1 MKKNF
6 KRVLSAALVVVM
18 LLTAFPA
25 AFAFGSKETD
35 YTIISP
41 YEQVDWSTWKT
52 YKANLHAHCDASDGD
67 PTLDEMVEEYYK
79 ADYDILAM
87 TDHGVITNGWTSE
100 RETNGIFN
108 KFRKVYPMS
117 EENYERIT
125 KGLDRGGRGMTDIRG
140 GIECNMAVISKTHVN
155 GYFTTYGQ
163 GEWGIE
169 NDYRTAPVEIEKAGG
184 YSVLNHVGDWV
195 DSSRFPHR
203 SHWNVYIAYF
213 AGIFI
218 DCPSCLGMEI
228 VNNTDRVT
236 RGDRELWDELLQVVI
251 PKGRNIWAFADD
263 DSEKLNEVG
272 RSFEFFVLPENNE
285 ANVKKAMKDGN
296 FFAASK
302 YYKTTDGVGD
312 FDGDG
317 SMKIFPVAKSTEVML
332 FNDTDWQPFAEATG
346 ASYDDLAT
354 WEGIYALAERYAA
367 DTGKC
372 FLVNDYH
379 FNYFQVGVT
388 SLGEDFFQ
396 NDGVRFGSGFLTPT
410 QRWRAASGCRTA
422 TPRSPSGRGIPSRR
436 WRPPPAC
443 SITPTR

>member
-18 LLTAFPA
+18 LFTAFHA

-195 DSSRFPHR
+195 DSGRFPHR

-236 RGDRELWDELLQVVI
+236 RGDRDLWDELLQVVI

-296 FFAASK
+296 CFAAS
-302 YYKTTDGVGD
+302 
-312 FDGDG
+312 
-317 SMKIFPVAKSTEVML
+317 
-332 FNDTDWQPFAEATG
+332 
-346 ASYDDLAT
+346 
-354 WEGIYALAERYAA
+354 
-367 DTGKC
+367 
-372 FLVNDYH
+372 
-379 FNYFQVGVT
+379 
-388 SLGEDFFQ
+388 
-396 NDGVRFGSGFLTPT
+396 
-410 QRWRAASGCRTA
+410 
-422 TPRSPSGRGIPSRR
+422 
-436 WRPPPAC
+436 
-443 SITPTR
+443 

>member
-1 MKKNF
+1 
-6 KRVLSAALVVVM
+6 
-18 LLTAFPA
+18 
-25 AFAFGSKETD
+25 
-35 YTIISP
+35 
-41 YEQVDWSTWKT
+41 
-52 YKANLHAHCDASDGD
+52 
-67 PTLDEMVEEYYK
+67 
-79 ADYDILAM
+79 M

-195 DSSRFPHR
+195 DSGRFPHR

-317 SMKIFPVAKSTEVML
+317 NVPLVTDIKVDQKANTITVATDSTRDCRVIEWIADGKVIATGNTIDLNDYEKDLGCYIRFQMKGSGGVTYS
-332 FNDTDWQPFAEATG
+332 QPFELQYKGRIDKPVPSWALWVFKTEAGQKFMKFYHSRSFALGAFIAEKIRI
-346 ASYDDLAT
+346 L
-354 WEGIYALAERYAA
+354 I
-367 DTGKC
+367 
-372 FLVNDYH
+372 
-379 FNYFQVGVT
+379 
-388 SLGEDFFQ
+388 ED
-396 NDGVRFGSGFLTPT
+396 N
-410 QRWRAASGCRTA
+410 
-422 TPRSPSGRGIPSRR
+422 IKK
-436 WRPPPAC
+436 
-443 SITPTR
+443 

>member
-18 LLTAFPA
+18 LFTAFPA

-169 NDYRTAPVEIEKAGG
+169 NDYRTAPEEIEKAGG
-184 YSVLNHVGDWV
+184 
-195 DSSRFPHR
+195 
-203 SHWNVYIAYF
+203 
-213 AGIFI
+213 
-218 DCPSCLGMEI
+218 
-228 VNNTDRVT
+228 
-236 RGDRELWDELLQVVI
+236 
-251 PKGRNIWAFADD
+251 
-263 DSEKLNEVG
+263 
-272 RSFEFFVLPENNE
+272 
-285 ANVKKAMKDGN
+285 
-296 FFAASK
+296 
-302 YYKTTDGVGD
+302 
-312 FDGDG
+312 
-317 SMKIFPVAKSTEVML
+317 
-332 FNDTDWQPFAEATG
+332 
-346 ASYDDLAT
+346 
-354 WEGIYALAERYAA
+354 
-367 DTGKC
+367 
-372 FLVNDYH
+372 
-379 FNYFQVGVT
+379 
-388 SLGEDFFQ
+388 
-396 NDGVRFGSGFLTPT
+396 
-410 QRWRAASGCRTA
+410 
-422 TPRSPSGRGIPSRR
+422 
-436 WRPPPAC
+436 
-443 SITPTR
+443 

>member
-1 MKKNF
+1 
-6 KRVLSAALVVVM
+6 
-18 LLTAFPA
+18 
-25 AFAFGSKETD
+25 
-35 YTIISP
+35 
-41 YEQVDWSTWKT
+41 
-52 YKANLHAHCDASDGD
+52 
-67 PTLDEMVEEYYK
+67 MVEEYYK

-195 DSSRFPHR
+195 DSGRFPHR

-251 PKGRNIWAFADD
+251 PKGRNIWPLPMTIPKSSTRSADL
-263 DSEKLNEVG
+263 SSSSSCPRTTK
-272 RSFEFFVLPENNE
+272 RMS
-285 ANVKKAMKDGN
+285 KK
-296 FFAASK
+296 
-302 YYKTTDGVGD
+302 
-312 FDGDG
+312 
-317 SMKIFPVAKSTEVML
+317 
-332 FNDTDWQPFAEATG
+332 
-346 ASYDDLAT
+346 
-354 WEGIYALAERYAA
+354 R
-367 DTGKC
+367 
-372 FLVNDYH
+372 
-379 FNYFQVGVT
+379 
-388 SLGEDFFQ
+388 
-396 NDGVRFGSGFLTPT
+396 
-410 QRWRAASGCRTA
+410 
-422 TPRSPSGRGIPSRR
+422 
-436 WRPPPAC
+436 
-443 SITPTR
+443 

>member
-18 LLTAFPA
+18 LFTAFPA

-195 DSSRFPHR
+195 DSGRFPHR

-228 VNNTDRVT
+228 VTTPTESPAATVSSGMSCFRSLSP
-236 RGDRELWDELLQVVI
+236 RAEISGLLPMTI
-251 PKGRNIWAFADD
+251 PKSSTRSADL
-263 DSEKLNEVG
+263 SSSSSCPRTTK
-272 RSFEFFVLPENNE
+272 RMS
-285 ANVKKAMKDGN
+285 KK
-296 FFAASK
+296 
-302 YYKTTDGVGD
+302 
-312 FDGDG
+312 
-317 SMKIFPVAKSTEVML
+317 
-332 FNDTDWQPFAEATG
+332 
-346 ASYDDLAT
+346 
-354 WEGIYALAERYAA
+354 R
-367 DTGKC
+367 
-372 FLVNDYH
+372 
-379 FNYFQVGVT
+379 
-388 SLGEDFFQ
+388 
-396 NDGVRFGSGFLTPT
+396 
-410 QRWRAASGCRTA
+410 
-422 TPRSPSGRGIPSRR
+422 
-436 WRPPPAC
+436 
-443 SITPTR
+443 

>member
-18 LLTAFPA
+18 LFTAFPA

-155 GYFTTYGQ
+155 GYFTTYGES
-163 GEWGIE
+163 GESKTTTEPLPLKSKRRAAIPCSTMSATGSIPA
-169 NDYRTAPVEIEKAGG
+169 DSRTA
-184 YSVLNHVGDWV
+184 
-195 DSSRFPHR
+195 RT
-203 SHWNVYIAYF
+203 
-213 AGIFI
+213 
-218 DCPSCLGMEI
+218 GM
-228 VNNTDRVT
+228 
-236 RGDRELWDELLQVVI
+236 
-251 PKGRNIWAFADD
+251 
-263 DSEKLNEVG
+263 
-272 RSFEFFVLPENNE
+272 
-285 ANVKKAMKDGN
+285 
-296 FFAASK
+296 
-302 YYKTTDGVGD
+302 
-312 FDGDG
+312 
-317 SMKIFPVAKSTEVML
+317 ST
-332 FNDTDWQPFAEATG
+332 
-346 ASYDDLAT
+346 
-354 WEGIYALAERYAA
+354 
-367 DTGKC
+367 
-372 FLVNDYH
+372 
-379 FNYFQVGVT
+379 
-388 SLGEDFFQ
+388 
-396 NDGVRFGSGFLTPT
+396 
-410 QRWRAASGCRTA
+410 
-422 TPRSPSGRGIPSRR
+422 
-436 WRPPPAC
+436 
-443 SITPTR
+443 

>member
-18 LLTAFPA
+18 LFTAFPA

-41 YEQVDWSTWKT
+41 YEQVDWNTWKT

-125 KGLDRGGRGMTDIRG
+125 KGLDRSGRGMTDIRG

-169 NDYRTAPVEIEKAGG
+169 NDYRT
-184 YSVLNHVGDWV
+184 
-195 DSSRFPHR
+195 
-203 SHWNVYIAYF
+203 
-213 AGIFI
+213 
-218 DCPSCLGMEI
+218 SC
-228 VNNTDRVT
+228 
-236 RGDRELWDELLQVVI
+236 
-251 PKGRNIWAFADD
+251 
-263 DSEKLNEVG
+263 
-272 RSFEFFVLPENNE
+272 
-285 ANVKKAMKDGN
+285 
-296 FFAASK
+296 
-302 YYKTTDGVGD
+302 
-312 FDGDG
+312 
-317 SMKIFPVAKSTEVML
+317 
-332 FNDTDWQPFAEATG
+332 
-346 ASYDDLAT
+346 
-354 WEGIYALAERYAA
+354 
-367 DTGKC
+367 
-372 FLVNDYH
+372 
-379 FNYFQVGVT
+379 
-388 SLGEDFFQ
+388 
-396 NDGVRFGSGFLTPT
+396 
-410 QRWRAASGCRTA
+410 
-422 TPRSPSGRGIPSRR
+422 
-436 WRPPPAC
+436 
-443 SITPTR
+443 